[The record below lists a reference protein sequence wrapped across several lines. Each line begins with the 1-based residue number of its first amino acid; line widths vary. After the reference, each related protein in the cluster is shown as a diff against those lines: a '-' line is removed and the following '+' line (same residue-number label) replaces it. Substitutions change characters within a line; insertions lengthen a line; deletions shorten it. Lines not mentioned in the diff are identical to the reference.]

1 MTSTEL
7 RVRELLVEEIDILEG
22 QDPETLKLDL
32 DSTLEDWGL
41 NSLAAIQLVK
51 RVNSTFGTEISPTD
65 AAEISNLRQL
75 IQFLE
80 AQQE

>member
-7 RVRELLVEEIDILEG
+7 RVRKILVEEIDILEG
-22 QDPETLKLDL
+22 QAPENLRLDL
-32 DSTLEDWGL
+32 DSTLADWGL
-41 NSLAAIQLVK
+41 NSLAAVQLIK
-51 RVNSTFGTEISPTD
+51 RVNAEFGTAISPAD
-65 AAEISNLRQL
+65 AGKISNLREL

>member
-7 RVRELLVEEIDILEG
+7 RVRKILVEEIDILEG
-22 QDPETLKLDL
+22 QAPENLRLDL
-32 DSTLEDWGL
+32 DSTLADWGL
-41 NSLAAIQLVK
+41 NSLAAVQLIK
-51 RVNSTFGTEISPTD
+51 RVNSEFGTAISPAD
-65 AAEISNLRQL
+65 AGEISNLREL